1 MYIHPSSALFNKNP
15 EWVVYHELVLTSK
28 EYMREVCAVD
38 PRWLVDVAP
47 NFFKHAEGLSKS
59 KREDKLQP
67 LFNRYEEKDAWRL
80 ANRKF

>member
-1 MYIHPSSALFNKNP
+1 
-15 EWVVYHELVLTSK
+15 
-28 EYMREVCAVD
+28 MREVCSVD

-47 NFFKHAEGLSKS
+47 NFFKHAEARSISKS

-80 ANRKF
+80 ANRKL